1 MDQIVTRSRT
11 DGVVPEM
18 GQASLLLLL
27 AASVGCA
34 MSLVDTNIVAMAV
47 PEIARSLNA
56 GPADAQ
62 WVVSAFFLT
71 FAASLLPAG
80 VIADRLGRR
89 RVFLLGVTGLGL
101 TSLVCGLAPGMV
113 WLQLGRFMQGVA
125 MAFVLSPAL
134 ALIGHR
140 FRGAAERNHAWAIWG
155 GVMGVT
161 MVVAPIGGGL
171 LVQSF
176 GWRWAFFL
184 NIPICVALA
193 GAIKV
198 YAEESRD
205 PTRGGLDPL
214 GILLFAASMFGLV
227 WGLINAQ
234 AHGWDSAATLAGFAL
249 GIGALAGFIVA
260 ERVQRHAMLNL
271 RLFRNPRFVGAVWAM
286 FAYAATAQVLA
297 SLLPVF
303 LQDGAGFSIA
313 TAGFAMLPFA
323 LAMLVFPYAGA
334 RLGRRYSSAA
344 ILALGLATVAA
355 GHVLAGWGACSHRWP
370 LFFLGT
376 FVTGGGA
383 GLLNGETQKAIMMT
397 IPADEAGAASGVG
410 ATARFSGI
418 LIGFTGLNTVLAF
431 SAGAIRRS
439 GSDPFTTE
447 PAATAFSMALFV
459 AAALAVL
466 SAFVVWRLL
475 RKPSPHGHAT

>member
-1 MDQIVTRSRT
+1 MDQLVTRSQT
-11 DGVVPEM
+11 DGVVPET
-18 GQASLLLLL
+18 GQSSLFLLL

-34 MSLVDTNIVAMAV
+34 MTLVDTNVVAIAV

-56 GPADAQ
+56 GAAEAQ
-62 WVVSAFFLT
+62 WIISAFFLT

-80 VIADRLGRR
+80 VVADRLGRR
-89 RVFLLGVTGLGL
+89 RVFLLGLTGLGL

-113 WLQLGRFMQGVA
+113 WLQLGRGMQGIA

-155 GVMGVT
+155 GVMGIT

-171 LVQSF
+171 VVQTL

-184 NIPICVALA
+184 NIPICAVLA
-193 GAIKV
+193 GTIKV

-234 AHGWDSAATLAGFAL
+234 AQGWDSAATLAGFAL
-249 GIGALAGFIVA
+249 GIGAFVGFIVA

-271 RLFRNPRFVGAVWAM
+271 GLFRDPKFIGAVWAM
-286 FAYAATAQVLA
+286 FAYAATAQVMA

-303 LQDGAGFSIA
+303 LQNGAGFSVA

-323 LAMLVFPYAGA
+323 LAMLVFPYVGA
-334 RLGRRYSSAA
+334 RLGRRRSSAA
-344 ILALGLATVAA
+344 ILALGLATVAV
-355 GHVLAGWGACSHRWP
+355 GNMVAGWGAYSQLWP
-370 LFFLGT
+370 LFLFGI
-376 FVTGGGA
+376 FVTGSGA
-383 GLLNGETQKAIMMT
+383 GLLNGETQKAIMMA
-397 IPADEAGAASGVG
+397 IPPDEAGVASGIG
-410 ATARFSGI
+410 TTARFSGI
-418 LIGFTGLNTVLAF
+418 LIGFTALNTVLAF
-431 SAGAIRRS
+431 AAIRRL
-439 GSDPFTTE
+439 GFD
-447 PAATAFSMALFV
+447 PAATAFSMALF
-459 AAALAVL
+459 AAATIAAL
-466 SAFVVWRLL
+466 SALVVWRLL
-475 RKPSPHGHAT
+475 RKAAPRGRASPHMPNL